1 MLQLASYGIYRTTIG
16 QHVDQLAIVTELGVD
31 TEPSCSTSTGA
42 LAEKERALI
51 SSRTREAVAAA
62 KAGGA
67 QLGGTNAR
75 SLLKQDGDQCFGSK
89 S

>member
-1 MLQLASYGIYRTTIG
+1 MGQQTDNIRTNLPSTDPFMLQIY
-16 QHVDQLAIVTELGVD
+16 A
-31 TEPSCSTSTGA
+31 A
-42 LAEKERALI
+42 LAEEERALI

>member
-1 MLQLASYGIYRTTIG
+1 MDSNPFMLHIY
-16 QHVDQLAIVTELGVD
+16 A
-31 TEPSCSTSTGA
+31 A

-62 KAGGA
+62 KAGRA
-67 QLGGTNAR
+67 AWRHQCAVPSQTGT
-75 SLLKQDGDQCFGSK
+75 GDQWFGSK

>member
-1 MLQLASYGIYRTTIG
+1 MLQIY
-16 QHVDQLAIVTELGVD
+16 A
-31 TEPSCSTSTGA
+31 A
-42 LAEKERALI
+42 LAEEERALI